1 MSFKKRLFITFG
13 MVFWSLTA
21 IFALLPSWP
30 HLYYRL
36 SPQTS
41 SLLASTIAS
50 TAVAA
55 TETIKQPSSPSPT
68 PVIASPALAGRGN
81 LTPPLSLPEV
91 DPSLPAENGL
101 IIDQIGVRGEIHESE
116 NVQTV
121 LKQGIW
127 RVPNFATPLASP
139 EPSAKA
145 GIPALVQR
153 DTVSPSPV
161 ILAAH
166 RWGYL
171 EWTPAFRKLN
181 SFYNLPRLKV
191 GDTIKIIWDQ
201 RLFEYKVYSTET
213 GTRITDYSANLILYT
228 CQLWNS
234 PMRFFVYADR
244 IN

>member
-13 MVFWSLTA
+13 MVFWILTA
-21 IFALLPSWP
+21 IFSLLPSWP

-41 SLLASTIAS
+41 GTLATTIAD
-50 TAVAA
+50 TAVTAS
-55 TETIKQPSSPSPT
+55 ETIKSPT
-68 PVIASPALAGRGN
+68 NIQNPSTENRELRTDY
-81 LTPPLSLPEV
+81 LPLPSV

-101 IIDQIGVRGEIHESE
+101 IIDEIGVRGEIHESE
-116 NVQTV
+116 DVQTV

-127 RVPNFATPLASP
+127 RVPNFSSPSDNCQLSP
-139 EPSAKA
+139 ENCGRP
-145 GIPALVQR
+145 I
-153 DTVSPSPV
+153 

-191 GDTIKIIWDQ
+191 GDTIKIIWEQ
-201 RLFEYKVYSTET
+201 RQFEYKIYSTET

-234 PMRFFVYADR
+234 PVRFFVYANR